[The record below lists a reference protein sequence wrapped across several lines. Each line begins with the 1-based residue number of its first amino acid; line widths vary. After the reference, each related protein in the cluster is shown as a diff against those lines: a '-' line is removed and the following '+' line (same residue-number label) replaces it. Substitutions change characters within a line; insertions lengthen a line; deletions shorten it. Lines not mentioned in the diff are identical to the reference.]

1 MTIPEYSTLLFE
13 VENKVLHITLN
24 RPEKRNALNE
34 LMVKELRDIFL
45 YFKDN
50 NDIIG
55 VSVTG
60 SGESFC
66 AGADLSYLQS
76 LIDKSYEEN
85 LKDSINLKEMYW
97 TIYNFP
103 KPTVGLING
112 PAVAGG
118 CGLMTVLDIVIA
130 SKNAIFG
137 YPEVKIGFV
146 ASIVS
151 VFLLQTIG
159 LAQTRKM
166 LFTGEIIDAVEAEKR
181 GLIHQI
187 VEEGELATVSNE
199 IFSQIRKNSPQAI
212 RQTKKL
218 LHNHQ
223 GGMLEEM
230 LEQACQFNAESRQT
244 SDFKEGLQSFLEK
257 RKPNWDNI

>member
-1 MTIPEYSTLLFE
+1 MTMPEYSTLLFE

-34 LMVKELRDIFL
+34 LMIKELRDIFL

-50 NDIIG
+50 DDIIG

-118 CGLMTVLDIVIA
+118 CGLMTVLDIAIA

-146 ASIVS
+146 ASLVS
-151 VFLLQTIG
+151 VFLIETIG

-166 LFTGEIIDAVEAEKR
+166 LFTGELIDAAEAEKR

-187 VEEGELATVSNE
+187 VEEGELATVSEE

-212 RQTKKL
+212 KQTKKL
-218 LHNHQ
+218 LHDHQ
-223 GGMLEEM
+223 GGMIEKR
-230 LEQACQFNAESRQT
+230 LEQACHFNAESRQT
-244 SDFKEGLQSFLEK
+244 SDFKEGLKSFLEK
-257 RKPNWDNI
+257 RKPNWGNI